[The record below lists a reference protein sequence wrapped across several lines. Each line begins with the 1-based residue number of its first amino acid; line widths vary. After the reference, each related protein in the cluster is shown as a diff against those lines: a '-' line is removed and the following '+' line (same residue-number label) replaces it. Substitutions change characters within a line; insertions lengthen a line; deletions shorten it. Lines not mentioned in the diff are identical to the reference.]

1 MISEKL
7 LVFLTSW
14 IIENTEFSKKID
26 APQFFALSQT
36 EMSQK
41 ACFSSDN
48 CKVKAYY
55 AAQFTGHN
63 IGLPVSISAQIFG

>member
-41 ACFSSDN
+41 KQCF
-48 CKVKAYY
+48 
-55 AAQFTGHN
+55 F
-63 IGLPVSISAQIFG
+63 IE